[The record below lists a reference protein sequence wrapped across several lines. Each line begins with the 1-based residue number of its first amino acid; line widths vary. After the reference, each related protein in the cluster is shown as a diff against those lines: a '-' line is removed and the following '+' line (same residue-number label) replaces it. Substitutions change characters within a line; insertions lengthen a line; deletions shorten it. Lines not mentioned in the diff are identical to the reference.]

1 MSSCLY
7 KISVGKDILLLIG
20 VTSSPVTS
28 KPKNQLS
35 NFLIDFSRSIY
46 TDQLAQGRHLKSC
59 HLKTEMGVQE
69 IQ

>member
-7 KISVGKDILLLIG
+7 KISVGKDILLLMG

-46 TDQLAQGRHLKSC
+46 TDQWAQGRHLKPC
-59 HLKTEMGVQE
+59 HLKTEMGVLL
-69 IQ
+69 